1 MPSGDQIVSCSW
13 DKTIK
18 LWEVATGFCLK
29 TYEGHEEWIMNV
41 DVNAT
46 GTRMISCS
54 KGREIIYWD
63 MNVKNEKPIL
73 SIFDEEHENVIDIIV
88 FVPLKTAKVLV
99 KAREQQD
106 QGNDEQTGGNIDGE
120 EEKEEEEKNNE
131 DQTSTKT
138 NQISKRGDAL
148 KKAREKLAK
157 KKLEIGMK
165 KEDKEDSKANDDD
178 LDDIVVKDEYV
189 ASGSRDKR
197 IKIWS

>member
-1 MPSGDQIVSCSW
+1 
-13 DKTIK
+13 
-18 LWEVATGFCLK
+18 
-29 TYEGHEEWIMNV
+29 
-41 DVNAT
+41 
-46 GTRMISCS
+46 
-54 KGREIIYWD
+54 
-63 MNVKNEKPIL
+63 MNVKNEKPL
-73 SIFDEEHENVIDIIV
+73 LAIFDEEHENVIDVVV

-120 EEKEEEEKNNE
+120 EEKEEEEKTTE

-138 NQISKRGDAL
+138 STISKRGDAS

-165 KEDKEDSKANDDD
+165 KEDREDSKAIDDD